1 MGGSYYYPA
10 YGLQLCSSR
19 SIPSLVPIEKNAFPC
34 VSVSFEGL
42 PCWFGGSFLKECRTT
57 LVQLS
62 DLTVTVIR
70 TSTDSYWHLWFTGD
84 TEYLV
89 KNTEYLIKND
99 GLEIWVSWRESV
111 AFADVCACLLGPAVF
126 GLVLQLQGRTSLHAS
141 TVVIDGLAVAFLGPS
156 EAGKSTTAAKFA
168 QLGYGVL
175 AEDVLSFLPDNNEF
189 MATPGYPVIGLRP
202 QSVEM
207 LHSRADTSSCRPA
220 GEDKLCLDLQPG
232 AYRIEAEPKPLAAI
246 YVLKARKD
254 DESAP
259 YLEPLEPH
267 RALLE
272 LVPNTLGQFDAEC
285 RARNFSF
292 LAQLAR
298 AVLVR
303 QMIPHCNL
311 GRLEKMCEL
320 IAGDFRK
327 QVVPWRKMR
336 TGTHV

>member
-1 MGGSYYYPA
+1 MKMSGSFYYAA

-19 SIPSLVPIEKNAFPC
+19 SIPSLVPIEKNPFPC

-42 PCWFGGSFLKECRTT
+42 PRWFSGSFLKEYRTT
-57 LVQLS
+57 LVRQLPY
-62 DLTVTVIR
+62 LTVTAIQ
-70 TSTDSYWHLWFTGD
+70 TLTDTYWHLWCTD
-84 TEYLV
+84 H
-89 KNTEYLIKND
+89 TEYLIKND

-111 AFADVCACLLGPAVF
+111 AFAAVCEDLLGSVF
-126 GLVLQLQGRTSLHAS
+126 GLVLQLQGRTPLHAS

-168 QLGYGVL
+168 QLGYAVL
-175 AEDVLSFLPDNNEF
+175 AEDVLSFLPDDNEF
-189 MATPGYPVIGLRP
+189 MATPGYPVIRLWP

-207 LHSRADTSSCRPA
+207 LRSDADTSSYHPA
-220 GEDKLCLDLQPG
+220 GEDKLCLDLRPG
-232 AYRIEAEPKPLAAI
+232 AYRFEAEPKPLAAI
-246 YVLKARKD
+246 YVLKTRKD
-254 DESAP
+254 DETAP
-259 YLEPLEPH
+259 YLEPTEPH

-272 LVPNTLGQFDAEC
+272 LLANTLGRSLIDAEC

-292 LAQLAR
+292 LARLAR
-298 AVLVR
+298 AVPLR
-303 QMIPHCNL
+303 KMIPHCNP

-320 IAGDFRK
+320 IAGDFQK